1 MKSNILYLHETSKFA
16 GAEESLLNLAKFLDK
31 GRFTPSFI
39 LPEEGLLKDK
49 LEAIGVKVFVVPMPK
64 IRRVVGVIP
73 AARRILSIARENN
86 IGLLHTNSIRT
97 HFYGLHVA
105 RKLKLP
111 IIWHQRN
118 LLTREL
124 LDPDR
129 LFSSLADVIICNSC
143 AVARRF
149 LKKGTISDKVRVVYN
164 GVDTERFSPAISPD
178 KFRREFGIGENELI
192 VGIAS
197 RFDKRKGHEDFF
209 KAAKEVIRLEKNV
222 RFLVVGGA
230 VFDNHEEREQYL
242 RDRAKSLDLK
252 DKVIFSGFRQ
262 DMPEVYA
269 AIDIFV
275 LPSLQEAC
283 ARVLLE
289 AMASGKPVIAT
300 SLGGNPEIVVD
311 EVTGILV
318 PAKDARALAQAML
331 RLIREPDTA
340 RQMGE
345 AGRKR
350 IQECFTIAENLVK
363 IEFIYGELLNKY
375 GA

>member
-86 IGLLHTNSIRT
+86 ISLLHTNSIRT

-149 LKKGTISDKVRVVYN
+149 LKKGTIPDKVRVVYN

-209 KAAKEVIRLEKNV
+209 KAAKEIIRVEKNV

-242 RDRAKSLDLK
+242 RDRAKSLDFK
-252 DKVIFSGFRQ
+252 DRVIFSGFRQ

-350 IQECFTIAENLVK
+350 SQECFTIAENLVK

>member
-1 MKSNILYLHETSKFA
+1 MNSNILYLHETSKFA

-209 KAAKEVIRLEKNV
+209 KAAKEIIRVEKNV

-350 IQECFTIAENLVK
+350 SQECFTIAENLVK

>member
-1 MKSNILYLHETSKFA
+1 MNSNILYLHETSKFA

-149 LKKGTISDKVRVVYN
+149 LKKGTIPDKVRVVYN

-209 KAAKEVIRLEKNV
+209 KAAKEIIRVEKNV

-252 DKVIFSGFRQ
+252 DRVIFSGFRQ

-350 IQECFTIAENLVK
+350 SQECFTIAENLVK

>member
-1 MKSNILYLHETSKFA
+1 M
-16 GAEESLLNLAKFLDK
+16 
-31 GRFTPSFI
+31 
-39 LPEEGLLKDK
+39 
-49 LEAIGVKVFVVPMPK
+49 
-64 IRRVVGVIP
+64 
-73 AARRILSIARENN
+73 LSRE
-86 IGLLHTNSIRT
+86 
-97 HFYGLHVA
+97 
-105 RKLKLP
+105 
-111 IIWHQRN
+111 
-118 LLTREL
+118 
-124 LDPDR
+124 
-129 LFSSLADVIICNSC
+129 
-143 AVARRF
+143 
-149 LKKGTISDKVRVVYN
+149 
-164 GVDTERFSPAISPD
+164 
-178 KFRREFGIGENELI
+178 FRR
-192 VGIAS
+192 
-197 RFDKRKGHEDFF
+197 
-209 KAAKEVIRLEKNV
+209 
-222 RFLVVGGA
+222 
-230 VFDNHEEREQYL
+230 
-242 RDRAKSLDLK
+242 RAKSLDLK

-350 IQECFTIAENLVK
+350 SQECFTIAENLVK

>member
-31 GRFTPSFI
+31 GRFTPNFI

-86 IGLLHTNSIRT
+86 ISLLHTNSIRT

-149 LKKGTISDKVRVVYN
+149 LKKGTLSDKVRVVYN

-178 KFRREFGIGENELI
+178 RFRREFGIGESEKI

-242 RDRAKSLDLK
+242 RDRVKSLDLK
-252 DKVIFSGFRQ
+252 DRVIFSGFRQ

>member
-86 IGLLHTNSIRT
+86 ISLLHTNSIRT

-124 LDPDR
+124 FDPDR
-129 LFSSLADVIICNSC
+129 LFSSLPDVIICNSC

-149 LKKGTISDKVRVVYN
+149 LKKGTLPDKVRVVYN

-209 KAAKEVIRLEKNV
+209 KAAKEIIRVEKNV

-242 RDRAKSLDLK
+242 RDRAKSLDFK
-252 DKVIFSGFRQ
+252 DRVIFSGFRQ

-318 PAKDARALAQAML
+318 PAKDAWALAQAML

-350 IQECFTIAENLVK
+350 SQECFTIAENLVK